1 MLIVSVVYSRK
12 QVIKK
17 LASGKFWV
25 FLENRLTHY
34 TFCSAVSV
42 LNWKYQFY
50 YRVQTKYGSN
60 LLFEKRKTKICY
72 LIFLT
77 AENPWCALSMSA
89 VSVLQLISLKCL
101 LEQNLRLFRI
111 V

>member
-1 MLIVSVVYSRK
+1 MPSNSKIQLLMPIVSVVYSRK
-12 QVIKK
+12 
-17 LASGKFWV
+17 V

-60 LLFEKRKTKICY
+60 LLLEERKTKIC
-72 LIFLT
+72 T
-77 AENPWCALSMSA
+77 
-89 VSVLQLISLKCL
+89 
-101 LEQNLRLFRI
+101 
-111 V
+111 